1 MIAKLLA
8 AAAAAVAIAACSG
21 PKTLTLPAEPVDR
34 AATCAIVAAAEARSA
49 AGADVAKP
57 LPLEAQGR
65 ILHHAMLAASESGR
79 FSADAAR
86 AVNDRMQALQDEVT
100 SGAWQDLAPACRAAF
115 PLAWKDDPS
124 LPEARFEAQIAC
136 EELAQFLFTALEP
149 QKAAYGSEIA
159 DYRRLRREL
168 NDAMGAGLRRK
179 AGARLDAQAV
189 ARDEGL
195 AAAAQLGSPVP
206 VMRACLARFG

>member
-1 MIAKLLA
+1 MRGRSLAVFA
-8 AAAAAVAIAACSG
+8 AAALAACAG
-21 PKTLTLPAEPVDR
+21 PKTLTLPDDPVDR

-49 AGADVAKP
+49 TGAEVAKP

-65 ILHHAMLAASESGR
+65 ILHHALLAASEDGR
-79 FSADAAR
+79 FSGDTAR
-86 AVNDRMQALQDEVT
+86 AVNARMQALQDDVT
-100 SGAWQDLAPACRAAF
+100 SGAWEALVPDCRAAY
-115 PLAWKDDPS
+115 PLAWKDDPT
-124 LPEARFEAQIAC
+124 LPEGRFEAQIAC

-149 QKAAYGSEIA
+149 QKAAYGREIA

-179 AGARLDAQAV
+179 AGTRLDAQAV

-206 VMRACLARFG
+206 VMQACLARFG